1 MKIPLQLL
9 TPHGCVISSGV
20 NANCLLICCASK
32 FLALASQRISS
43 SSVSEGMHLIKASWL
58 SQTELMWWSILDGR
72 MAGPR
77 QRDHLRMYEISA
89 NRTTRPLVAIRQ
101 IPPRKAECPRLSL
114 NYRHRSGV
122 CVIAELPRLHTRIKF
137 NCHRGPKT
145 FNFAGRKFSIFISH
159 LLDGGKEVAHAA
171 RLICLHKSCSNASH
185 LRRRIPI
192 GE

>member
-1 MKIPLQLL
+1 MAGWQDPVKG
-9 TPHGCVISSGV
+9 TTCGCM
-20 NANCLLICCASK
+20 K
-32 FLALASQRISS
+32 FLRI
-43 SSVSEGMHLIKASWL
+43 ERP
-58 SQTELMWWSILDGR
+58 GR
-72 MAGPR
+72 W
-77 QRDHLRMYEISA
+77 
-89 NRTTRPLVAIRQ
+89 VAIRQ